1 LLMKRNNTQR
11 GLTLM
16 ELLTSMV
23 IAVITFSAIGYLVVF
38 VSSQIAVFTERLAMY
53 AQINLAMD
61 DMRTRIP
68 AAVKIM
74 TPLTS
79 DVPSMDNITFEADR
93 QIYNITPDDL
103 TDNVN
108 YRYLVRPGKGFV
120 VEAINK
126 TTKNIESTDIL
137 IEAKYNPAANFTRN
151 TGDEPNI
158 LTVILA
164 ANSSAMSRMPS
175 RGLSRS
181 VAKMEGVKL
190 WFVDVKQ

>member
-1 LLMKRNNTQR
+1 
-11 GLTLM
+11 
-16 ELLTSMV
+16 MV
-23 IAVITFSAIGYLVVF
+23 IAVIVFAAIGYLVVF

-68 AAVKIM
+68 AAVKII
-74 TPLTS
+74 TPLNST
-79 DVPSMDNITFEADR
+79 VPFRNNITFEADR
-93 QIYNITPDDL
+93 QIYNITPDNL

-108 YRYLVRPGKGFV
+108 YRYWVRPGKGFV

-126 TTKNIESTDIL
+126 TTAKIESTNIL

-151 TGDEPNI
+151 DGDEPNI
-158 LTVILA
+158 LTIILA
-164 ANSSAMSRMPS
+164 TNSSAMKKMPS